1 MDADAL
7 IAQAERMSRLAGE
20 LSRDDSP
27 DGVKAQVCE
36 FLRVYA
42 GLRSAFYKA
51 ASEVGGLPY
60 LQGER
65 LAAILDNFVEF
76 VRAGLHADVSPERK
90 AQLDV
95 VSDFLQQAHALLG
108 ERGIHPAA
116 PAVLAGAA
124 LEEFLRTWV
133 EAESLPL
140 GSRKLGIDAYA
151 GVLREIELI
160 DKQDAKDIVAWG
172 GLRNHAAHGEWDQ
185 VADKNRIAIMIEGIN
200 LFMRRYAKGKAF

>member
-20 LSRDDSP
+20 ISGADAP

-36 FLRVYA
+36 FLRVFA
-42 GLRSAFYKA
+42 GPKSAFYKA
-51 ASEVGGLPY
+51 ASEVAGYPEY
-60 LQGER
+60 QGQR
-65 LAAILDNFVEF
+65 LTTILDNFVEF

-95 VSDFLQQAHALLG
+95 VSDFLGQARALLD
-108 ERGIHPAA
+108 ERGIHPGA

-133 EAESLPL
+133 DAESLSL
-140 GSRKLGIDAYA
+140 GSRKPGIDAYA
-151 GVLREIELI
+151 GALREAELI
-160 DKQDAKDIVAWG
+160 DRQDAKDIVAWG

-185 VADKNRIAIMIEGIN
+185 VADKNRVAIMIEGIN
-200 LFMRRYAKGKAF
+200 LFMRRYAKG